1 MKKLLVLLLLA
12 NTLFATTA
20 QNDIFLKKINE
31 TFTYSS
37 TPIIISTYDLS
48 TGENYT
54 TIPKKENQP
63 LWLEVEVL
71 DNVEHNSSQKILK
84 EKMDELVI
92 YYLKTDSLFSNEALE
107 ISKENNFNNLRYD
120 DFFKRLYPYLAYLE
134 KHNDKKENS
143 KLLSTLLNKAL
154 NDSIMLMKN
163 SDDFLN
169 YMVSLN
175 MRKKLY
181 AAFENLEDH
190 KAIFQKY
197 PLPKSELFFEK
208 LELDKQNTL
217 KMWEETEQQN
227 FEHVSLNKATMQK
240 IKDAVTLKFK
250 PILNAHY
257 TKAKVAILD
266 DSEESMNT
274 YKEHFQSIKK
284 IDNPTLEKLKYTSSL
299 YKVKVFEMIG
309 IENDNFG
316 NIPDVMVIVL
326 AKMILPFLDSYK
338 KTYKE
343 HLGLEEIQE
352 GLYNDQSK

>member
-1 MKKLLVLLLLA
+1 MKKLLILLLS
-12 NTLFATTA
+12 TTILFATATSPIE
-20 QNDIFLKKINE
+20 IFSKKINE

-48 TGENYT
+48 TGENYRS
-54 TIPKKENQP
+54 IPKRENHP
-63 LWLEVEVL
+63 LWLEIEVL
-71 DNVEHNSSQKILK
+71 DNVEHNSSQKTLK

-154 NDSIMLMKN
+154 NDSTMLMKN

-169 YMVSLN
+169 YMISLN

-181 AAFENLEDH
+181 GAFKNLENH

-217 KMWEETEQQN
+217 KMWEETEQQS
-227 FEHVSLNKATMQK
+227 FEHVTLNKATMQK
-240 IKDAVTLKFK
+240 IKNAVTLKFK
-250 PILNAHY
+250 PILDAHY
-257 TKAKVAILD
+257 AKAKVAILD
-266 DSEESMNT
+266 DSEESMKAYT
-274 YKEHFQSIKK
+274 EHFQSIQK
-284 IDNPTLEKLKYTSSL
+284 IDSPIWEQVKFQSSL
-299 YKVKVFEMIG
+299 YKVKVFEMMG

-326 AKMILPFLDSYK
+326 AKMILPILDSYK

-343 HLGLEEIQE
+343 HQDLEEIQE
-352 GLYNDQSK
+352 ELGQ